1 MDPHSCF
8 LSPLLSLSVNLCLSA
23 CRPKTNRL
31 PIISPTKK
39 KERKERKKGW
49 QGDLAGIIKELQ
61 SRVCSPGEPLRS
73 REEELFN
80 RVEKEDGWTLVN
92 KGTLAF
98 HWLIVVRKGA
108 FFIPC

>member
-1 MDPHSCF
+1 M
-8 LSPLLSLSVNLCLSA
+8 LSVTTSLCLSVNLCLL
-23 CRPKTNRL
+23 PKTDRL

-61 SRVCSPGEPLRS
+61 SRVCSPGEPLS

-98 HWLIVVRKGA
+98 HWLIVARKGA
-108 FFIPC
+108 FIPC

>member
-1 MDPHSCF
+1 M
-8 LSPLLSLSVNLCLSA
+8 LSVPTSLCLSVNLCLSV

-31 PIISPTKK
+31 RIISPTKK

-49 QGDLAGIIKELQ
+49 QGDLAGVIKELQ
-61 SRVCSPGEPLRS
+61 SRVCSPGEPLS

-80 RVEKEDGWTLVN
+80 RVEKEDRWTLVN

-108 FFIPC
+108 FIPC